1 MAFLLAQA
9 FPSEPQ
15 TLHLFWLPPL
25 NCSLGPAL
33 SLPAGRGQTYPEVL
47 RSRGMSLLRAQ
58 GVLPLEA
65 TGHTLQAQRLAGW
78 THAREGAQ
86 PLLRSWIPKSWSQG
100 GAGRICHAGVPLSWR
115 RARPTFDFS
124 VPVKQVPWAQ
134 AVGTSGAGRCL
145 DSRLPDLPDRM
156 WLSLGQSHNPAP
168 PLHIPLPPR
177 LLPLGIG
184 RKAFQPEAPVRGGPS
199 EGRGGGSVR
208 TASISQ
214 GQPTL
219 I

>member
-33 SLPAGRGQTYPEVL
+33 SLLAVGKLTL
-47 RSRGMSLLRAQ
+47 RSYGAGGMSLLRAQ

-86 PLLRSWIPKSWSQG
+86 PLLRSCIPKSWSQG
-100 GAGRICHAGVPLSWR
+100 GAGRICHSGIPLSWR
-115 RARPTFDFS
+115 RARLTFDFS
-124 VPVKQVPWAQ
+124 VPVKQVSWAQ

-145 DSRLPDLPDRM
+145 DSRLPDLPGRM

-168 PLHIPLPPR
+168 PLPSPLPPR
-177 LLPLGIG
+177 LLPLGIR